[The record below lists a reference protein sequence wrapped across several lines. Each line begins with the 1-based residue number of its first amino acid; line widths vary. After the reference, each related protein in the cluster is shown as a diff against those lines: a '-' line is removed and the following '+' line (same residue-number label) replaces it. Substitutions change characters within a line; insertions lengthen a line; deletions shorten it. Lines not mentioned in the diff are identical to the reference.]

1 MIVPVNQNI
10 WNRNIFTGHTQD
22 ALSVC
27 GGGCGC
33 LCVHFSSYLGFRGN

>member
-22 ALSVC
+22 ALSVGVVVLWVSVC
-27 GGGCGC
+27 A
-33 LCVHFSSYLGFRGN
+33 F

>member
-22 ALSVC
+22 ALSVYVGALWVSVC
-27 GGGCGC
+27 A
-33 LCVHFSSYLGFRGN
+33 F